1 MEKIKKILA
10 PADLSTLSKGGIRY
24 ALEFAGSQGAEVI
37 VCNVITPEE
46 TPFPQAIEEWV
57 AKQGDLPQVKR
68 TIEDRKR
75 RLAEFMKEN
84 FADYLT
90 AIKVRQD
97 VEIGTPYKRIVE
109 KAEEEGVDM
118 IIMCTHGRTGLLH
131 MLIGSVTEQ
140 VVRRAPCAVLSVR
153 PSKATPAHE
162 AES

>member
-1 MEKIKKILA
+1 MEKIRKILA
-10 PADLSTLSKGGIRY
+10 PADLSTLSKAGIRY
-24 ALEFAGSQGAEVI
+24 ALEFADAQGAELI

-46 TPFPQAIEEWV
+46 TPFPQAIEKWV
-57 AKQGDLPQVKR
+57 AKQGDLPQVRK
-68 TIEDRKR
+68 TVEERKR

-84 FADYLT
+84 FAEYPA
-90 AIKVRQD
+90 AIKIRQD

-153 PSKATPAHE
+153 PPKAAVGETDK
-162 AES
+162 